1 MNGQQRHG
9 TTMSAGGAVSDEVAA
24 ALRSAGVAEVD
35 FSTRRRAEYSSDA
48 SNYRLVPAAVV
59 FPRHRDEAAAAAIE
73 VCRELG
79 VPLVSGGAGTSI
91 AGNAVSSGVIL
102 DFSRHLNQVSAVAAV
117 WLVILVSNAATTTSR
132 WRSRRPRDCPT
143 SALQL

>member
-9 TTMSAGGAVSDEVAA
+9 TTMSAGGAVSDEVAE

-59 FPRHRDEAAAAAIE
+59 FPRHRDDAAAIE

-79 VPLVSGGAGTSI
+79 VPLVSRGAGTSI

-102 DFSRHLNQVSAVAAV
+102 DFSRHLNQVSAVVAV

-132 WRSRRPRDCPT
+132 WRSRRPRCCPP

>member
-1 MNGQQRHG
+1 MNAQQRHG

-59 FPRHRDEAAAAAIE
+59 FPRHRDEAAAAIE

-79 VPLVSGGAGTSI
+79 VPLVSRGAGTSI
-91 AGNAVSSGVIL
+91 AGNAVRSGVIL
-102 DFSRHLNQVSAVAAV
+102 DFSRHLNQVSAVVAV

-132 WRSRRPRDCPT
+132 WRSRRPRCCPP

>member
-9 TTMSAGGAVSDEVAA
+9 TTMSAAGAVSDEVAA

-35 FSTRRRAEYSSDA
+35 FSTRCRAEYSSDA
-48 SNYRLVPAAVV
+48 SKYRLVPAAVV
-59 FPRHRDEAAAAAIE
+59 SPRHRDEAAAAIE

-79 VPLVSGGAGTSI
+79 VPLVSRGAGTSI
-91 AGNAVSSGVIL
+91 AGNAVRSGVIL
-102 DFSRHLNQVSAVAAV
+102 DFSRHLNQVSAVVAV

-132 WRSRRPRDCPT
+132 WRSRRPRCCPP

>member
-59 FPRHRDEAAAAAIE
+59 FPRHRDEAAAAIE

-79 VPLVSGGAGTSI
+79 VPLVSRGAGTSI

-102 DFSRHLNQVSAVAAV
+102 DFSRHLNQVSAVVAV

-132 WRSRRPRDCPT
+132 WRSRRPRCCPP